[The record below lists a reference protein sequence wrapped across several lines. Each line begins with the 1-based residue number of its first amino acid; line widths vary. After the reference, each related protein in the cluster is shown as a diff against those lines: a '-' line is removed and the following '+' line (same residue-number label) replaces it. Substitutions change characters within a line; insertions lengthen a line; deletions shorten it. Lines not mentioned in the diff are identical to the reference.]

1 MVIVKDGGD
10 HGDRPRSSALVVV
23 TDGVL
28 PCKEEM
34 PRKLVRGPRAA
45 PAPKQFSARWAHRLS
60 DKKCCTVL
68 TCDTQTGTVDDS

>member
-28 PCKEEM
+28 PCKEECLGNLCVVHEQ
-34 PRKLVRGPRAA
+34 RL
-45 PAPKQFSARWAHRLS
+45 HRNS
-60 DKKCCTVL
+60 SQHVGHTGCQTKSVVL
-68 TCDTQTGTVDDS
+68 C